1 VVYPGTRKTP
11 GMPVEHHKQLVTG
24 CEKYRLD
31 IIGRVISV
39 CSTVTSEVQLL
50 SYKEETMKIGVIT
63 DSHENMPVIAKA
75 VDLFNREG
83 VEIVLH
89 AGDII
94 SPITAKEFKR
104 LKARMIAVFG
114 NNDGERLLLRERF
127 GPFGEIHERKW
138 EGEIAGKKVL
148 LIHEPD
154 MLDALV
160 KSGCYDIIVYGHT
173 HKIDVRDGRTLVVN
187 PGESSGW
194 LTGRHTVGIL
204 DTDRMDVA
212 IRDL

>member
-1 VVYPGTRKTP
+1 VVYPGAQMTP
-11 GMPVEHHKQLVTG
+11 GLPVVLHKRFVTG
-24 CEKYRLD
+24 REKYRLD
-31 IIGRVISV
+31 IISRVTSV
-39 CSTVTSEVQLL
+39 YSTVKSEVQPFI
-50 SYKEETMKIGVIT
+50 YKEWTVKIGVIT

-94 SPITAKEFKR
+94 SPITAKEFKS

-114 NNDGERLLLRERF
+114 NNDGERFLLRERF

-138 EGEIAGKKVL
+138 EGEIGGKKVL